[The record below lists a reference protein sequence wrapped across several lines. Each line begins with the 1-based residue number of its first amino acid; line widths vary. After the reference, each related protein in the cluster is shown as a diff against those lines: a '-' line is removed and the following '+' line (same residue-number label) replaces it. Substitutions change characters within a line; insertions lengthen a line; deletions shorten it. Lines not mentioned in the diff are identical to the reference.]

1 MTRMVSLEDITEK
14 EGDIWENLTKI
25 TDTEYQKR

>member
-14 EGDIWENLTKI
+14 EDDIWENLTKI